1 MHTHTHAHP
10 QTGPTPHSGPPRR
23 PTRAQQVRGCRRA
36 FPRMNDSPHVTRA
49 VAHEQART
57 YRDNTPPRGEP
68 PRGSWDP
75 VCSGPSSGQGCG
87 GTPCR
92 TPSQGAPH
100 PAWGD
105 TARQTREGRQDKDVI
120 LMDPK
125 APERDELFS
134 DSRQA
139 ERERARARAGRR
151 LCDCEEWAQRS
162 PNTRT
167 IAGTRLPRLALGTPG
182 IVGVQALALRG
193 VPEGGKQA

>member
-1 MHTHTHAHP
+1 M
-10 QTGPTPHSGPPRR
+10 
-23 PTRAQQVRGCRRA
+23 
-36 FPRMNDSPHVTRA
+36 
-49 VAHEQART
+49 
-57 YRDNTPPRGEP
+57 
-68 PRGSWDP
+68 
-75 VCSGPSSGQGCG
+75 
-87 GTPCR
+87 
-92 TPSQGAPH
+92 
-100 PAWGD
+100 
-105 TARQTREGRQDKDVI
+105 I

-139 ERERARARAGRR
+139 ERERARAGAGRR